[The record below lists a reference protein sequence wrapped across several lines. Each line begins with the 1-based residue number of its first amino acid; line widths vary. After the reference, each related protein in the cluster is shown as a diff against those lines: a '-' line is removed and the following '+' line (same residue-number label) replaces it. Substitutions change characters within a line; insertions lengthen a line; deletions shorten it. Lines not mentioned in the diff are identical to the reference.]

1 MNVSTRRL
9 WFHIEAA
16 FADIHRLCADARA
29 TELKAKEAAA
39 QAEDP
44 DMPMWREPRFE
55 VSGDI
60 EATVSIAAPVPE
72 RRGDGHQGAD
82 VVALRAELRKRLVQL
97 RLKLAEN
104 LTEREAYYALF
115 PVVIYVDELVQSVFE
130 GKARL
135 YRPLQQELFEIDNG
149 GEAFYSVAD
158 TLLRKAE
165 TLPLIFEV
173 FYFCLSDGFRGM
185 YVQEPARIEEYQAR
199 LAQRIPVERP
209 AATANTD
216 LEEVPL
222 VTFPK
227 RYYLAAAGAVL
238 AVFVG
243 LFVLARY
250 QIGERGGAEVVDV
263 RDR

>member
-185 YVQEPARIEEYQAR
+185 YVQEPARIEEYQAPRGAARGHRQHGPGGGPAGDLPEALLPGRRRRGAGGLRGALR
-199 LAQRIPVERP
+199 L
-209 AATANTD
+209 
-216 LEEVPL
+216 
-222 VTFPK
+222 
-227 RYYLAAAGAVL
+227 GAL
-238 AVFVG
+238 PD
-243 LFVLARY
+243 RRTRRR
-250 QIGERGGAEVVDV
+250 RGGGRPGSVG
-263 RDR
+263 